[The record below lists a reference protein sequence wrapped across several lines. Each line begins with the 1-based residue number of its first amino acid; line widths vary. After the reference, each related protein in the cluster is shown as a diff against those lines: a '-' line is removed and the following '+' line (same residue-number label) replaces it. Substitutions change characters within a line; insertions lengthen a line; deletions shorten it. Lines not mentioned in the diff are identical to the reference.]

1 MRRASRRELE
11 SHRSARSARTME
23 SLGSTSLTVTAPEV
37 AQLVAHYLE
46 SSFPATG
53 RLFAKEASSLA
64 RAAAAAVVVAQAA
77 RGGRRGVRGALGGAR
92 AGAQQFRA
100 IRNFCARNSHHLP
113 RRAQRRRFERAFGGD
128 DALVRRCLAN
138 VATLLDDYVA
148 ATRPQRAPG
157 RSRKSERPQRRQ
169 QADEPVS
176 SRRLFG
182 QRAMADAAMAAAAA
196 APPPPDAAAAAA
208 PPPGAASS
216 SSAAAASSSSSAAAS
231 SSSAAVPPAADWL
244 AQHINESSSAPAKQM
259 SVDEIVRS
267 LLADPQ
273 ASTMLDSLAHGA
285 AAAEEGGAAA
295 AAAAAAPAE
304 EADSAAAAA
313 APRPS
318 ATAGARARRR
328 RSGGGTRRRA
338 ARMDQA
344 KA

>member
-1 MRRASRRELE
+1 MQRSPP
-11 SHRSARSARTME
+11 HR
-23 SLGSTSLTVTAPEV
+23 
-37 AQLVAHYLE
+37 H
-46 SSFPATG
+46 
-53 RLFAKEASSLA
+53 
-64 RAAAAAVVVAQAA
+64 
-77 RGGRRGVRGALGGAR
+77 
-92 AGAQQFRA
+92 
-100 IRNFCARNSHHLP
+100 
-113 RRAQRRRFERAFGGD
+113 AQRRRFERAFGGD

-231 SSSAAVPPAADWL
+231 SSAAVPPAADWL

-285 AAAEEGGAAA
+285 AAALLGGAAA
-295 AAAAAAPAE
+295 AAAVPAPAE
-304 EADSAAAAA
+304 EADSAAAP
-313 APRPS
+313 APERH
-318 ATAGARARRR
+318 RRR
-328 RSGGGTRRRA
+328 EGAPPSKRRRHEA
-338 ARMDQA
+338 PNGANGSG
-344 KA
+344 